1 MLFSLS
7 SEVSWSIFFFQSPW
21 RLFPHRQY
29 SHCSMSVYFFEISP
43 CPCFHQKSMFPS
55 NEKVNVPSLFFDRNV
70 LLIFPLAVR
79 DGCHFATSSPTVTPP
94 PLTPTRL
101 LHIFGM
107 FLDSTGYPGEKND
120 QSLVPVVGSFSC
132 PARTLG
138 KFESFHGVSI
148 IPRRGWDVLKI
159 KLKMTDIISRSI
171 C

>member
-29 SHCSMSVYFFEISP
+29 SHCSMSVYFFQINP

-101 LHIFGM
+101 LHIFGTQPVILAKKM
-107 FLDSTGYPGEKND
+107 INPWSPLLDLFHVLQELWENSNHNFMEFPLSQER
-120 QSLVPVVGSFSC
+120 VGTC
-132 PARTLG
+132 
-138 KFESFHGVSI
+138 
-148 IPRRGWDVLKI
+148 
-159 KLKMTDIISRSI
+159 
-171 C
+171 